1 MKVLCFVPMKNC
13 QSKIGPLLGKFQGEI
28 LEYLSEILVVDN
40 ASTDKSVEE
49 AKEALTQVSG
59 VKVSLL
65 QNSRNY
71 GLGGSHK
78 IAFNYARENAYDFL
92 LVVHGDNTV
101 DPNVFLPVL
110 KKGFSSLDMVMSD
123 RLSGDDSRVGYP
135 LHRLLFNRILSRLA
149 SIITFTGIADF
160 TGGPVNLY
168 RVSSFLNQF
177 ENPLKNFSNQIE
189 FSQHALLYGIYRRMK
204 IHFEPIR
211 FAETEV
217 KPAGKL
223 VTQFLKPILLIL
235 KFRFSPRKTVARDL
249 KGSFFGHTYL
259 KVKIDPAAPIIPSSP
274 KPKASN
280 QESAKLMDLNK
291 TKEPAPVTV
300 HTLPSVTGLEAVWI
314 RMKLLPWHFTDNK
327 LEEMITSLLKDLLPS
342 RIIIDISGD
351 EVVKNKQC
359 YDFLTFCLDR
369 GIEPQLITNAVGD
382 VNLWR
387 NYTKLVKNITINYVP
402 GTVQRSFFA
411 DLCREIGPMGNVSVN
426 VVTHP
431 EFFYHSVGL
440 KKIIET
446 AGCRSVL
453 LQPYLLQPGESL
465 PDDHMNVLLEQTAM
479 VNTWFNDTV
488 LRRHNVYPLGQTLK
502 DPARYNMAL
511 KYGFMD
517 MTAKKIPKD
526 KIRFFELEEDQTSG
540 KLLNVLT

>member
-28 LEYLSEILVVDN
+28 LEYLSEILVIDN

-49 AKEALTQVSG
+49 AKEALSQVSG

-78 IAFNYARENAYDFL
+78 IAFNYARENGYDFL
-92 LVVHGDNTV
+92 LTVHGDNTV

-110 KKGFSSLDMVMSD
+110 KRGVHSFDMIMSD
-123 RLSGDDSRVGYP
+123 RLTGENDRLGYP
-135 LHRLLFNRILSRLA
+135 LHRLLFNRILSKFA
-149 SIITFTGIADF
+149 SLVTFSGIADF

-177 ENPLKNFSNQIE
+177 ENPLKNFSNHIE
-189 FSQHALLYGIYRRMK
+189 FSQYALLYGIYRRMK
-204 IHFEPIR
+204 VHFEPVS
-211 FAETEV
+211 FVEPEV
-217 KPAGKL
+217 KPAPKL
-223 VTQFLKPILLIL
+223 ITQFLKPLLLIL
-235 KFRFSPRKTVARDL
+235 KFRIFPAQTVAKDL
-249 KGSFFGHTYL
+249 RGSFFGHTYL
-259 KVKIDPAAPIIPSSP
+259 KVKIDPSASIIPASP
-274 KPKASN
+274 KPKVSSP
-280 QESAKLMDLNK
+280 EVIKLMDLNK
-291 TKEPAPVTV
+291 TQETV
-300 HTLPSVTGLEAVWI
+300 KAAELIMPSTTGLQVAWI
-314 RMKLLPWHFTDNK
+314 RMNLLPWHFSDNK
-327 LEEMITSLLKDLLPS
+327 LEEVITSLLKDIPPA
-342 RIIIDISGD
+342 RIILDISGD

-369 GIEPQLITNAVGD
+369 GIEPQIITNAVGD

-387 NYTKLVKNITINYVP
+387 NYTKLVKNITLNYIP
-402 GTVQRSFFA
+402 GSVQRSFFSE
-411 DLCREIGPMGNVSVN
+411 LCREIAPMGNVSVN

-440 KKIIET
+440 KKTIES

-453 LQPYLLQPGESL
+453 LQPYLIQAGESL

-479 VNTWFNDTV
+479 VNTWFNGTIV
-488 LRRHNVYPLGQTLK
+488 RRHNVYPLGQTLK
-502 DPARYNMAL
+502 DPVRYNKAL
-511 KYGFMD
+511 NFGFME

-526 KIRFFELEEDQTSG
+526 EIRFFELEQVQGSG
-540 KLLNVLT
+540 RLLNVLT